1 MRFKKWVEV
10 RKGADYAT
18 VCKQFNISLP
28 FARLLRNRGICDQ
41 TAIEN
46 YLYGSLSML
55 ADPSLLPD
63 ITDAVEILGEAA
75 AAGAPVR
82 IIGDYDV
89 DGICASYILLQSL
102 RKIGAVVDVDIP
114 ERKSDGYGL
123 NARMVQKAA
132 EDGIELI
139 LTCDNGISA
148 YDAVDK
154 AAELGLSVIV
164 TDHHE
169 VTGELPPADAVVDPK
184 REDSD
189 YAQRDICGAVVAW
202 QVMRALYMQQGHDV
216 YQLDELLPFAA
227 LASVC
232 DVVPLIGD
240 SRIIVKEGLKKI
252 RADYELGKIP
262 ESYTGL
268 FALIEASSLE
278 REHISAYHLGFVL
291 GPCINACGRLTSA
304 KDALA
309 LLCEQDPVKAAKK
322 AAMIRSLNEQRR
334 QMTEEGIVS
343 VEAEALKAQQHGD
356 QVYVLFAPDCD
367 ETVAGIVAGRIRE
380 SDYRPTIVLTKTQ
393 DGLIR
398 GSGRSVPGYD
408 LFSAL
413 HHHADLF
420 EKFGGHEQAAGL
432 TIQEERIAALRKA
445 LNAQEPPQEDVL
457 TEKVFLDMVLPF
469 SQCSEDLVREVSLLE
484 PCGPG
489 NRRALFAARHV
500 RIDSVRLLGK
510 DNRVLSFYGDD
521 GSGVRMSCVYFG
533 DTGKVIDTIYDESGI
548 RIDDAAD
555 AQKIQDN
562 LRLTLAYTL
571 NVNEYRGNRNV
582 QAIVRDVLV
591 EKD

>member
-63 ITDAVEILGEAA
+63 ITEAVEILGEAA

-123 NARMVQKAA
+123 NARMVRKAA

-202 QVMRALYMQQGHDV
+202 QVMRALYMHQGHDV

-227 LASVC
+227 LA
-232 DVVPLIGD
+232 
-240 SRIIVKEGLKKI
+240 
-252 RADYELGKIP
+252 
-262 ESYTGL
+262 
-268 FALIEASSLE
+268 
-278 REHISAYHLGFVL
+278 
-291 GPCINACGRLTSA
+291 
-304 KDALA
+304 
-309 LLCEQDPVKAAKK
+309 
-322 AAMIRSLNEQRR
+322 
-334 QMTEEGIVS
+334 
-343 VEAEALKAQQHGD
+343 
-356 QVYVLFAPDCD
+356 
-367 ETVAGIVAGRIRE
+367 
-380 SDYRPTIVLTKTQ
+380 
-393 DGLIR
+393 
-398 GSGRSVPGYD
+398 
-408 LFSAL
+408 
-413 HHHADLF
+413 
-420 EKFGGHEQAAGL
+420 
-432 TIQEERIAALRKA
+432 
-445 LNAQEPPQEDVL
+445 
-457 TEKVFLDMVLPF
+457 
-469 SQCSEDLVREVSLLE
+469 
-484 PCGPG
+484 
-489 NRRALFAARHV
+489 
-500 RIDSVRLLGK
+500 
-510 DNRVLSFYGDD
+510 
-521 GSGVRMSCVYFG
+521 
-533 DTGKVIDTIYDESGI
+533 
-548 RIDDAAD
+548 
-555 AQKIQDN
+555 
-562 LRLTLAYTL
+562 
-571 NVNEYRGNRNV
+571 
-582 QAIVRDVLV
+582 
-591 EKD
+591 

>member
-63 ITDAVEILGEAA
+63 ITEAVEILGEAVA
-75 AAGAPVR
+75 AEVPVR

-123 NARMVQKAA
+123 NARMVQRAA

-148 YDAVDK
+148 YDAVEK

-169 VTGELPPADAVVDPK
+169 VTGDLPPADAVIDPK

-189 YAQRDICGAVVAW
+189 YPQRDICGAVVAW

-232 DVVPLIGD
+232 DVVPLTGD
-240 SRIIVKEGLKKI
+240 SRVIVKEGLKKM
-252 RADYELGKIP
+252 RADYASGGIP

-309 LLCEQDPVKAAKK
+309 LLCEQDPDKAAKK
-322 AAMIRSLNEQRR
+322 AAMIRALNEQRR

-343 VEAEALKAQQHGD
+343 VEAEALKAQQQGD

-432 TIQEERIAALRKA
+432 TIQEERIADLRKA

-500 RIDSVRLLGK
+500 RIENVRLLGK

-555 AQKIQDN
+555 ARKIQED

-582 QAIVRDVLV
+582 QAVVRDVLV
-591 EKD
+591 EKG

>member
-63 ITDAVEILGEAA
+63 ITEAVEILGEAVA
-75 AAGAPVR
+75 AEVPVR

-123 NARMVQKAA
+123 NARMVQRAA

-148 YDAVDK
+148 YDAVEK

-169 VTGELPPADAVVDPK
+169 VTGDLPPADAVIDPK

-189 YAQRDICGAVVAW
+189 YPQRDICGAVVAW

-232 DVVPLIGD
+232 DVVPLTGD
-240 SRIIVKEGLKKI
+240 SRVIVKEGLKKM
-252 RADYELGKIP
+252 RADYASGEVP

-309 LLCEQDPVKAAKK
+309 LLCERDPDKAAKK
-322 AAMIRSLNEQRR
+322 AAMIRALNEQRR

-343 VEAEALKAQQHGD
+343 VEAEALKAQQQGD

-432 TIQEERIAALRKA
+432 TIQEERIADLRKA

-500 RIDSVRLLGK
+500 RIENVRLLGK

-533 DTGKVIDTIYDESGI
+533 DTGKVIDSIYDESGI
-548 RIDDAAD
+548 RIDDVAD
-555 AQKIQDN
+555 ARKIQED

-582 QAIVRDVLV
+582 QAVVRDVLV
-591 EKD
+591 EKG